1 MRFKD
6 LMKIWILFWV
16 LSVIIYLVLEIVNWF
31 VELGTPEGEYIELTL
46 SPLGIQDLTSFGF
59 STIEF
64 FSVIGFS
71 FLLLYIPWRSLSD
84 RQNRIDS
91 ENKKGK
97 TVFGIVVEFISLTIF
112 EILVVIGD
120 VVFILV
126 FQNRFLWDFSNISVE
141 KAIINILLVLGTNFI
156 GIIIFHTIIAFQA
169 YRKRGSIDTLIKKIS
184 LDYAEGIVLLF
195 ELYVLL
201 IYWIV
206 FSGVN
211 FNLIADFDTSVIS
224 GLALL
229 YWLLI
234 GVLALGIRFHYDN
247 QIRALRSNLEE
258 EYSLNVLLIQL
269 LSLYFPLALISL
281 GFPYPL
287 YLFIILG
294 FSQFFFFQGVMLFIV
309 FIIVD
314 IYIFLGR
321 IGVNNFISERI
332 EPVIDQLKFHTALIM
347 ASRDTLFNYPKPIN
361 PILAD
366 TGYGESIPYREGTIT
381 LKIVCGQC
389 HHVFKV
395 KTAIKSDR
403 TKSFPCPFCG
413 SVATTPVWE

>member
-71 FLLLYIPWRSLSD
+71 FLLIYIPWRSLSD

-120 VVFILV
+120 VIFILV

-141 KAIINILLVLGTNFI
+141 KAIINILLILGTNFM

-169 YRKRGSIDTLIKKIS
+169 YRKRGTIDTLIKKVS

-195 ELYVLL
+195 ELSVLL

-211 FNLIADFDTSVIS
+211 FNLIAD
-224 GLALL
+224 L
-229 YWLLI
+229 
-234 GVLALGIRFHYDN
+234 
-247 QIRALRSNLEE
+247 
-258 EYSLNVLLIQL
+258 
-269 LSLYFPLALISL
+269 
-281 GFPYPL
+281 
-287 YLFIILG
+287 
-294 FSQFFFFQGVMLFIV
+294 
-309 FIIVD
+309 
-314 IYIFLGR
+314 
-321 IGVNNFISERI
+321 
-332 EPVIDQLKFHTALIM
+332 
-347 ASRDTLFNYPKPIN
+347 
-361 PILAD
+361 
-366 TGYGESIPYREGTIT
+366 
-381 LKIVCGQC
+381 
-389 HHVFKV
+389 
-395 KTAIKSDR
+395 
-403 TKSFPCPFCG
+403 
-413 SVATTPVWE
+413 